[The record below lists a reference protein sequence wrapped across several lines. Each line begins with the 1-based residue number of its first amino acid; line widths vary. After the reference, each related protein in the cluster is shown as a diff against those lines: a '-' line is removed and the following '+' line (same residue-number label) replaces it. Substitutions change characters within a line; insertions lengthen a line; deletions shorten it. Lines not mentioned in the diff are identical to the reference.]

1 MQVSR
6 RRVGSNETDHELLW
20 LSVSLGSLGVAVGW
34 FALGLPWPRCA
45 FHELTGL
52 PCVTCG
58 MTRSAIAFFQGHFL
72 VALLWNPLI
81 FAFLCG
87 VTAFDLYAFTVIAT
101 RAPRVRIVFQTQ
113 SKKKY
118 ARTIVIA
125 ALALNWLY
133 LLSHYRNFA

>member
-1 MQVSR
+1 
-6 RRVGSNETDHELLW
+6 
-20 LSVSLGSLGVAVGW
+20 
-34 FALGLPWPRCA
+34 
-45 FHELTGL
+45 
-52 PCVTCG
+52 

-87 VTAFDLYAFTVIAT
+87 VTAFDLYAFTVIVT
-101 RAPRVRIVFQTQ
+101 RAPRVRIVFHTQ
-113 SKKKY
+113 SKEKY
-118 ARTIVIA
+118 ARIIVIA

>member
-1 MQVSR
+1 
-6 RRVGSNETDHELLW
+6 
-20 LSVSLGSLGVAVGW
+20 
-34 FALGLPWPRCA
+34 LPWPRCA

-72 VALLWNPLI
+72 VALLWNPLV

-101 RAPRVRIVFQTQ
+101 RTPRVRIVFHTQT
-113 SKKKY
+113 KKKY
-118 ARTIVIA
+118 ARGIVIV
-125 ALALNWLY
+125 ALALNWIY
-133 LLSHYRNFA
+133 LLSHYKAFS